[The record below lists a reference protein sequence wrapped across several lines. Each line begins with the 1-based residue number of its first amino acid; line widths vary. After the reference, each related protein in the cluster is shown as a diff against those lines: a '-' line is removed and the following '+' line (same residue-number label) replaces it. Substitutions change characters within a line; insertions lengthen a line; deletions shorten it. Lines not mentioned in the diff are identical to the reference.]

1 MGPTASPSPLPR
13 ADAVGRAPHAR
24 RVPTGQRGNALV
36 ELLLVIFPY
45 AMIFLGVTILGQLA
59 LGRLEAQKAAVYAGP
74 TSGEQTEADIRDRY
88 FLGMQDE
95 RHAIDFSEEENVALA
110 QSYEDEEPI
119 LPFDS
124 RDDIHAGFVRIENP
138 RVVSEITVE
147 DGEVVTTERVQR
159 TRMGGYLNDFGIM
172 SSEQATSEGR
182 EGDMATLLG
191 DWLTYSRARVRY
203 GYTYGGPSLP
213 GEEAGTGRDLR
224 QEFVLRGLDGEEGIV
239 YYSATRTGQ
248 DHGSHQPHVDYVPL
262 DELALLDLVEVTD
275 ESGGVVDVSVLD
287 PASMPPPVLDSFGAA
302 GADALFDIMSGL
314 PDAP

>member
-1 MGPTASPSPLPR
+1 MCTTNPLSPPFRPDAGDRARQPR
-13 ADAVGRAPHAR
+13 NR
-24 RVPTGQRGNALV
+24 RSGQRGNALV
-36 ELLLVIFPY
+36 ELLLVVFPY
-45 AMIFLGVTILGQLA
+45 AMIFLGTTILGQLA

-74 TSGEQTEADIRDRY
+74 TPGEQTTDDIRDRY
-88 FLGMQDE
+88 FLGMDDE
-95 RHAIDFSEEENVALA
+95 RHDIDFSEEENVALE

-147 DGEVVTTERVQR
+147 DGEIVTTEHVQR
-159 TRMGGYLNDFGIM
+159 TQIGSYLNDFGIM

-182 EGDMATLLG
+182 EGDMTTLLG
-191 DWLTYSRARVRY
+191 DWLTYSRVRVRY
-203 GYTYGGPSLP
+203 GYTYGGPTLP
-213 GEEAGTGRDLR
+213 GEETGTGGDLR

-262 DELALLDLVEVTD
+262 DELALLDMVEVTD
-275 ESGGVVDVSVLD
+275 ESGGVLDVSVLD
-287 PASMPPPVLDSFGAA
+287 PASMPPPVLDSFGPE